1 MGDLSVHQLAEK
13 FLREYLG
20 ENGGTTRVSVVWT
33 RARVIETRDVAEAFV
48 NQLRKA
54 RREAEAQEATR
65 YEIEAPQQVILSR
78 RNSRGVLL
86 YFCGFKRG
94 AALFTF
100 VHHLAQTINLEEL
113 PAWQDELQKCG
124 IDATPL
130 PAPEVHR
137 GSL

>member
-20 ENGGTTRVSVVWT
+20 ENGGTTRVSVVST

-65 YEIEAPQQVILSR
+65 YEIEAAQQVT
-78 RNSRGVLL
+78 
-86 YFCGFKRG
+86 
-94 AALFTF
+94 LFTF